1 MKRFFGVLGVLILA
15 AWAVAVIWTPEE
27 PHPGRTT
34 LYWSTDPNP
43 ARAAQLAPFMEM
55 NPDLAV
61 VVEPNTFDRTIVQCS
76 TGIGPDLIET
86 YTLSDMVAYA
96 EAGILLDLTPYAEEY
111 GFSPDTTYEGV
122 YGSITYDGRQYRYP
136 ANVSSSVLMYNK
148 RIFEEAGLPEP
159 EDSMLWE
166 DFIEL
171 VQPLTVRRERGT
183 GFQQFA
189 MVMSQDRA
197 RDLHLQFG
205 ARFFTPDG
213 TRCVLDSPESIAA
226 LEFYSD
232 LMYVHGIVPTPGAE
246 AALAGEGG
254 WGAGEL
260 RWFGTERAAVL
271 WGARWM
277 LVQLRTYPAMR
288 DNIGV
293 VLLPHPPGSKS
304 VSLAGSRG
312 PGINANSPHRE
323 EALRFLSYLASDTYG
338 EIIAQS
344 ADALPPNHI
353 YSEQPERL
361 INPDFPWEDLD
372 FHKTFVES
380 ARLSQADESTPFVD
394 AKFVE
399 RVWIETLEYIEN
411 RLRTPEE
418 ALRDATRRIN
428 NRIERNINQRP
439 DLRERYETLVAQKTA
454 EASGH

>member
-1 MKRFFGVLGVLILA
+1 MKRFFAVLAVIIVA
-15 AWAVAVIWTPEE
+15 TWAVALVWTPEE
-27 PHPGRTT
+27 PYPERTT
-34 LYWSTDPNP
+34 LFWSTDPNP
-43 ARAAQLAPFMEM
+43 ARAAQLAPFMAM

-86 YTLSDMVAYA
+86 YSLSDMVAYA

-111 GFSPDTTYEGV
+111 GFSPDTTYPGV

-136 ANVSSSVLMYNK
+136 ANVSSSVLLYNK

-171 VQPLTVRRERGT
+171 VKPLTVRRERGA
-183 GFQQFA
+183 GFERFA

-197 RDLHLQFG
+197 RDIHLQFG

-226 LEFYSD
+226 IQFYHD
-232 LMYVHGIVPTPGAE
+232 LMYEHEIVPTPGAE

-260 RWFGTERAAVL
+260 RWFGTERGAVL

-293 VLLPHPPGSKS
+293 VLLPRPPGGESL
-304 VSLAGSRG
+304 SLAGSRG
-312 PGINANSPHRE
+312 PGINVNSPHRE
-323 EALRFLSYLASDTYG
+323 EALRFLGYLASEEYS
-338 EIIAQS
+338 EVIAQL
-344 ADALPPNHI
+344 ADALPPNRD
-353 YSEQPERL
+353 YADEPERL
-361 INPDFPWEDLD
+361 MNPDYPWEDLD

-380 ARLSQADESTPFVD
+380 IRLAQADESTPFVD

-399 RVWIETLEYIEN
+399 RVWREALEYVEN

-428 NRIERNINQRP
+428 NRIARNIDQRP
-439 DLRERYETLVAQKTA
+439 DLRERYEKRIALQAA